1 MANAIETLKT
11 WADTFH
17 QDVDALKALVESE
30 KADLDARKH
39 AAAALNYLVTRMDL
53 IPDWEETCGVID
65 DAMILR
71 VSAAIAADKGAGAD
85 GSGLD
90 GAAGATLARLANEAE
105 VVSEFLGPVL
115 YPKLKKYTTDLVG
128 KEVRGRKP
136 QSVVEDPK
144 LRAMLYAEIEEEL
157 RRLPP
162 APMSDPDG
170 VERTIKNYLSQKL

>member
-1 MANAIETLKT
+1 MGKYIDKMRG
-11 WADTFH
+11 WIDTFSE
-17 QDVDALKALVESE
+17 DVAVVKKIVESA
-30 KADLDARKH
+30 KAPAESRAQ

-71 VSAAIAADKGAGAD
+71 ISTAIAA
-85 GSGLD
+85 STGLGD
-90 GAAGATLARLANEAE
+90 LDAAANAAVGRLCNEAE
-105 VVSEFLGPVL
+105 VVNEFLGPVL
-115 YPKLKKYTTDLVG
+115 YPKLKKYTQDLVG

-136 QSVVEDPK
+136 QAIVDDAK
-144 LRAMLYAEIEEEL
+144 LRASLYTEIEEEL

-162 APMSDPDG
+162 APMSDPDA

>member
-1 MANAIETLKT
+1 MGKHIDRMRG
-11 WADTFH
+11 WIDTFSE
-17 QDVDALKALVESE
+17 DVAAVKRIVESP
-30 KADLDARKH
+30 KAPAAARAQ

>member
-1 MANAIETLKT
+1 MGKYIDRMRG
-11 WADTFH
+11 WIDTFAE
-17 QDVDALKALVESE
+17 DVAAVKKIVESE
-30 KADLDARKH
+30 KAPAEARAQ

-53 IPDWEETCGVID
+53 IPDWEETCGVVD

-71 VSAAIAADKGAGAD
+71 VAAAIAADKGLGELDSNA
-85 GSGLD
+85 SGTV
-90 GAAGATLARLANEAE
+90 GRLANEVE
-105 VVSEFLGPVL
+105 IVSEFLGPVL
-115 YPKLKKYTTDLVG
+115 YPKLKKYTQDLVG

-136 QSVVEDPK
+136 QAIVDDAK
-144 LRAMLYAEIEEEL
+144 LRATLYTEIEEEL

>member
-1 MANAIETLKT
+1 MGKYIDKMRV
-11 WADTFH
+11 WIDTFSE
-17 QDVDALKALVESE
+17 DVAAVKKIVESA
-30 KADLDARKH
+30 KAPAEARAQ

-65 DAMILR
+65 DAMVLR
-71 VSAAIAADKGAGAD
+71 VSAAIAADKGVGE
-85 GSGLD
+85 LD
-90 GAAGATLARLANEAE
+90 GAASGTVARLANEAE

-136 QSVVEDPK
+136 QAIVEDAK
-144 LRAMLYAEIEEEL
+144 LRATLYTEIEEEL

>member
-1 MANAIETLKT
+1 MGKYIDRMRG
-11 WADTFH
+11 WIDTFTE
-17 QDVDALKALVESE
+17 DVAAVKKIVESE
-30 KADLDARKH
+30 KAPAEARVQ

-53 IPDWEETCGVID
+53 IPDWEETCGVVD

-71 VSAAIAADKGAGAD
+71 VAAAIAADKGLGDLDSAA
-85 GSGLD
+85 SGTV
-90 GAAGATLARLANEAE
+90 GRLANEAE
-105 VVSEFLGPVL
+105 IVSEFLGPVL

-136 QSVVEDPK
+136 QAIVEDAK
-144 LRAMLYAEIEEEL
+144 MRATLYTEIEEEL

>member
-1 MANAIETLKT
+1 MGKYIDKMRG
-11 WADTFH
+11 WIDTFSA
-17 QDVDALKALVESE
+17 DVAVVKNIVESA
-30 KADLDARKH
+30 KAPADARAP
-39 AAAALNYLVTRMDL
+39 AAASLNYLVTRMDL

-71 VSAAIAADKGAGAD
+71 VATAIAAEKGLGD
-85 GSGLD
+85 LD
-90 GAAGATLARLANEAE
+90 ASASAAVGRLCNEAE

-115 YPKLKKYTTDLVG
+115 YPKLKKYTQDLVG

-136 QSVVEDPK
+136 QHVVDDAQKREQ
-144 LRAMLYAEIEEEL
+144 LYVEIEEEL

-162 APMSDPDG
+162 APMADPDA

>member
-1 MANAIETLKT
+1 MGKHIDKMRG
-11 WADTFH
+11 WIDTFSA
-17 QDVDALKALVESE
+17 DVAAVKQLVES
-30 KADLDARKH
+30 ATAPAAARAQ
-39 AAAALNYLVTRMDL
+39 AAAALGYLVARMDL
-53 IPDWEETCGVID
+53 VPDWEETCGVID

-71 VSAAIAADKGAGAD
+71 VSAALAADKGGLGAH
-85 GSGLD
+85 GP
-90 GAAGATLARLANEAE
+90 AGATLARLANEAE

-115 YPKLKKYTTDLVG
+115 YPKLEKYTAELVA

-136 QSVVEDPK
+136 QAVVENPK

-162 APMSDPDG
+162 APMSDPDS

>member
-1 MANAIETLKT
+1 MGKYIDKMRG
-11 WADTFH
+11 WIDTFAE
-17 QDVDALKALVESE
+17 DVSVVKKIVESA
-30 KADLDARKH
+30 KAPADSRAQ

-71 VSAAIAADKGAGAD
+71 VAAAISADKGLGE
-85 GSGLD
+85 LD
-90 GAAGATLARLANEAE
+90 AAAHAVVGRLANEAE

-115 YPKLKKYTTDLVG
+115 YPKLKKYTQDLVG

-136 QSVVEDPK
+136 QAIVDDAK
-144 LRAMLYAEIEEEL
+144 LRATLYTEIEEEL

-162 APMSDPDG
+162 APMADPDG

>member
-1 MANAIETLKT
+1 MGKYIDRMRG
-11 WADTFH
+11 WIDTFAE
-17 QDVDALKALVESE
+17 DVSAVKKIVESQ
-30 KADLDARKH
+30 KAPAEARAQ

-71 VSAAIAADKGAGAD
+71 VASAIAADKGLGELDSTA
-85 GSGLD
+85 SGTV
-90 GAAGATLARLANEAE
+90 GRLANEAE
-105 VVSEFLGPVL
+105 IVSEFLGPVL
-115 YPKLKKYTTDLVG
+115 YPKLKKYTQDLVG

-136 QSVVEDPK
+136 QAIVDDAK
-144 LRAMLYAEIEEEL
+144 LRTTLYTEIEEEL

>member
-1 MANAIETLKT
+1 MGKYIDKMRG
-11 WADTFH
+11 WIDTFTE
-17 QDVDALKALVESE
+17 DVAAVKKIVESS
-30 KADLDARKH
+30 KAPADSRAQ

-71 VSAAIAADKGAGAD
+71 VAAAIAADKGLGD
-85 GSGLD
+85 LD
-90 GAAGATLARLANEAE
+90 GAASGTVGRLANEAE
-105 VVSEFLGPVL
+105 IVSEFLGPVL

-136 QSVVEDPK
+136 QAIVDDAK
-144 LRAMLYAEIEEEL
+144 LRATLYTEIEEEL

>member
-1 MANAIETLKT
+1 MGKYIDQMRRWIDSFGE
-11 WADTFH
+11 
-17 QDVDALKALVESE
+17 DVGVVKKIVESA
-30 KADLDARKH
+30 KAPADARAQ
-39 AAAALNYLVTRMDL
+39 AAASLNYLVTRMDL

-71 VSAAIAADKGAGAD
+71 VATAIAAEKGLGD
-85 GSGLD
+85 LD
-90 GAAGATLARLANEAE
+90 AAANAAVGRLCNEAE

-115 YPKLKKYTTDLVG
+115 YPKLKKYTQDLVG

-136 QSVVEDPK
+136 AAIVDDPAK
-144 LRAMLYAEIEEEL
+144 RTLLYAEIEEEL

-162 APMSDPDG
+162 APMSDPDA